1 MNLGLEFL
9 YIKSI
14 VVSVDG
20 GSMYVHVEFTFLQEY
35 LFLMVDMLLNIFSIC
50 AWEIIL
56 HSDIG
61 VFYQRQFICI
71 CFRFGENCF
80 SGLRLSVI

>member
-20 GSMYVHVEFTFLQEY
+20 GSVYVEFTFLQEY
-35 LFLMVDMLLNIFSIC
+35 LFLMVDILLDVFSRY
-50 AWEIIL
+50 AL
-56 HSDIG
+56 G
-61 VFYQRQFICI
+61 NLFYIAT
-71 CFRFGENCF
+71 
-80 SGLRLSVI
+80 

>member
-20 GSMYVHVEFTFLQEY
+20 GSMYVEFTFLQEY
-35 LFLMVDMLLNIFSIC
+35 LFLMVDILLN
-50 AWEIIL
+50 
-56 HSDIG
+56 
-61 VFYQRQFICI
+61 VF
-71 CFRFGENCF
+71 
-80 SGLRLSVI
+80 LDMRLGIYST